1 MMTKQFIMSN
11 EETAA
16 KLQERELLV
25 RSQLD
30 LELNPV
36 TMDEKTAI

>member
-11 EETAA
+11 EETAT